1 MNHSVFACS
10 YAIYLLYIGS
20 VKRES
25 LTQGGSQ
32 PNLVRGGLK
41 KKRRRRKFFG
51 GRFYGGF
58 DLKWCPSRALNL
70 ASKQES
76 QIKALLRLAAT
87 EVVKNHKEIF

>member
-1 MNHSVFACS
+1 MATNVCLEKDSPHCGWSELHGRVRS
-10 YAIYLLYIGS
+10 RGS
-20 VKRES
+20 AA
-25 LTQGGSQ
+25 
-32 PNLVRGGLK
+32 NLVRGGLK
-41 KKRRRRKFFG
+41 KKRRRRNFFG

>member
-1 MNHSVFACS
+1 MYPTTIHIHLMWA
-10 YAIYLLYIGS
+10 
-20 VKRES
+20 
-25 LTQGGSQ
+25 GGPQ

-41 KKRRRRKFFG
+41 KKRRRRNFFG

>member
-1 MNHSVFACS
+1 MFVWKKTLLTVVGQS
-10 YAIYLLYIGS
+10 YMVGYVA
-20 VKRES
+20 
-25 LTQGGSQ
+25 GGPQ

-41 KKRRRRKFFG
+41 KKRRRRNFFG

>member
-1 MNHSVFACS
+1 MMPIFFHFINT
-10 YAIYLLYIGS
+10 
-20 VKRES
+20 EP
-25 LTQGGSQ
+25 GGPQ